1 MRQFETFA
9 IFQAWFNIRYFSGEL
24 AYLKSQ
30 EQEVISVTSTAIDM
44 LYLNIGSNLNQQ
56 YTLFSDIKDIA
67 KLDSVVLQHD
77 SMIVNETWLV
87 NNELEFLIWRKIPI
101 MIENQIYIL
110 VEQYNQVNIDV
121 QSIFKLKQKQ
131 KRPITKHFSRFKVK
145 ITEQEKAILFLLIL
159 GLSTFQIAEILYI
172 AEETVRGHVYN
183 KISFKFQQLGY
194 EVMSRDDVIEV
205 AKILNLNKLPEKLE
219 QYFKGS
225 NSLAIIPQNNRT
237 YKLGYFTPNPHSTVE
252 LFIPGQLTDN
262 VRELS
267 GVDPIR

>member
-9 IFQAWFNIRYFSGEL
+9 IFQAWFNIRYFSDEL

-30 EQEVISVTSTAIDM
+30 EQEILSVTNAITDM
-44 LYLNIGSNLNQQ
+44 LHLNIGSNLNQQ
-56 YTLFSDIKDIA
+56 CTLFSDIKDIA
-67 KLDSVVLQHD
+67 KLDCAVLQHD
-77 SMIVNETWLV
+77 SIIVNETWQV
-87 NNELEFLIWRKIPI
+87 NDELEFLIWRKIPI

-121 QSIFKLKQKQ
+121 QSIFKLKQK
-131 KRPITKHFSRFKVK
+131 RPITKHYSRFKVK

-172 AEETVRGHVYN
+172 AEGTVRGHVYN

-194 EVMSRDDVIEV
+194 EVVSRDDVIEV

-219 QYFKGS
+219 LYFKGS

-237 YKLGYFTPNPHSTVE
+237 YKLGYFTPNPHSTVD
-252 LFIPGQLTDN
+252 LFRPGQLTDN
-262 VRELS
+262 VRKLS